1 MAFLEIHF
9 AHRVNGPDFLSG
21 HQLDLLF
28 EEWQYAWTPNV
39 EGELISLSEKGSQL
53 ETIALNKLLAME
65 KQLAEQGQSRSS
77 QKCGHFVNSSGI
89 NWAPP
94 AYPYAI

>member
-65 KQLAEQGQSRSS
+65 NSLQNKDKAVQAKVRSL
-77 QKCGHFVNSSGI
+77 C
-89 NWAPP
+89 
-94 AYPYAI
+94 